1 MKIQYLKNVYRSTLQ
16 LLILIFCLLLA
27 NSDISS
33 SIHKPRKKP
42 FRKFYKLRAY
52 IRGSLQYCIG
62 PVSFHYEFSP
72 SYVLKSEFTTP
83 QQDRITLPKNKTK
96 QNPSSQISTNLYQW
110 WRNFRL
116 IFRVHHAYF

>member
-72 SYVLKSEFTTP
+72 SYVLKSEFKTP
-83 QQDRITLPKNKTK
+83 QQDRIILPKNKTK
-96 QNPSSQISTNLYQW
+96 QNPSQISTNLYQW
-110 WRNFRL
+110 WQNFRL